1 MLPWPVAWRST
12 VRIVVPRPEV
22 RTVPVPFPSPDL
34 ELRTPPDEHEVV
46 LLARGV
52 STAIAPATGLTP
64 LQVAL
69 VTATIEA
76 MTDHAVD
83 PRGLEPLDPAGLAA
97 GLAPRSRAFRSRIVQ
112 LMVLG
117 ELILAPLPL
126 DVSDRVAAYAAE
138 LGVDDQMIR
147 VAHRFAEGS
156 LGLAMVDF
164 SRNGYVPDLELR
176 VEALGLTAEE
186 AADEADDA
194 WGAVVADTRLAAR
207 WEALGDL
214 PDGSLGAAVFRF
226 YRARGFVFPGLPGS
240 APPLLAQHD
249 WVHVLADYGTTLE
262 SELEVFA
269 LIARANDDPRAFS
282 LLAMVISLFETG
294 YLASGAGLFQASRG
308 HLSNEGVAV
317 RLADAMRRGA
327 LCHDGLTGD
336 DSVDFLAVNWFEL
349 APLPMAEVRELFHL
363 TPRSDRARVAGSM
376 GPWEAGGISP
386 FQLAAGRSAAERE
399 GRGYDSYGAMP
410 R

>member
-1 MLPWPVAWRST
+1 M
-12 VRIVVPRPEV
+12 
-22 RTVPVPFPSPDL
+22 PVPFPAPDL
-34 ELRTPPDEHEVV
+34 ELRTPPDEDEVV

-52 STAIAPATGLTP
+52 STAIVPATGLTP

-69 VTATIEA
+69 VAATFEA
-76 MTDHAVD
+76 MTDHVVD

-97 GLAPRSRAFRSRIVQ
+97 GLAPRSHEFRSRIVQ

-176 VEALGLTAEE
+176 VEALGLTAQE

-194 WGAVVADTRLAAR
+194 WGAVVADARLAAR

-294 YLASGAGLFQASRG
+294 YLASGAGLFEASRG
-308 HLSNEGVAV
+308 HLSNEGVAL

-327 LCHDGLTGD
+327 LCHERPHRRRQRRLPRRQLVRPGPARDHRGAGAVPPHPPVRPCPGGGLDGALGGR
-336 DSVDFLAVNWFEL
+336 WHQ
-349 APLPMAEVRELFHL
+349 PLP
-363 TPRSDRARVAGSM
+363 
-376 GPWEAGGISP
+376 
-386 FQLAAGRSAAERE
+386 AGRGSRRRRA
-399 GRGYDSYGAMP
+399 
-410 R
+410 

>member
-1 MLPWPVAWRST
+1 M
-12 VRIVVPRPEV
+12 
-22 RTVPVPFPSPDL
+22 PVPFPSPDL
-34 ELRTPPDEHEVV
+34 ELRTPPDEYEVV

-52 STAIAPATGLTP
+52 STAIAPATGMTP

-83 PRGLEPLDPAGLAA
+83 PRGLEPLDPTGLAA
-97 GLAPRSRAFRSRIVQ
+97 GLAPRSHAFRSRIVQ

-194 WGAVVADTRLAAR
+194 WGAVVADTRLTATAR
-207 WEALGDL
+207 LGG
-214 PDGSLGAAVFRF
+214 PRRPARRQPRPAVFRF

-249 WVHVLADYGTTLE
+249 WVHVLADFGTTVE

-269 LIARANDDPRAFS
+269 FIARANDDARAFS
-282 LLAMVISLFETG
+282 P
-294 YLASGAGLFQASRG
+294 AGHGGL
-308 HLSNEGVAV
+308 AV
-317 RLADAMRRGA
+317 RDRLPAHRAPACSSLPRPPVERGRGGAPRRRDAPRRA
-327 LCHDGLTGD
+327 CHDGRPATTA
-336 DSVDFLAVNWFEL
+336 STSCAVDWFEL
-349 APLPMAEVRELFHL
+349 APLPIAEVRELF
-363 TPRSDRARVAGSM
+363 TSRPGPTAAGWRARS
-376 GPWEAGGISP
+376 GPWEAGWHQP
-386 FQLAAGRSAAERE
+386 LPAGR
-399 GRGYDSYGAMP
+399 GAH
-410 R
+410 RRRA

>member
-1 MLPWPVAWRST
+1 M
-12 VRIVVPRPEV
+12 
-22 RTVPVPFPSPDL
+22 PVPFPSPDL

-76 MTDHAVD
+76 MTDHPVD
-83 PRGLEPLDPAGLAA
+83 PRGLEPLDPTGLAA

-138 LGVDDQMIR
+138 LGVDDEMIR

-194 WGAVVADTRLAAR
+194 WGAVVADTRLAAA

-214 PDGSLGAAVFRF
+214 PDGSLGVGCSASTGPGASCS
-226 YRARGFVFPGLPGS
+226 RACPGRRPRCWPSTTGCTCS
-240 APPLLAQHD
+240 PTTAPPSSRSSRCSRSSPARTTTPCLQPAGHGDLAVRD
-249 WVHVLADYGTTLE
+249 GLSG
-262 SELEVFA
+262 
-269 LIARANDDPRAFS
+269 
-282 LLAMVISLFETG
+282 
-294 YLASGAGLFQASRG
+294 SGAGLFQASRG

-327 LCHDGLTGD
+327 LCHDGRTSD

-349 APLPMAEVRELFHL
+349 APLPIDRGAGAVPPHPPVP
-363 TPRSDRARVAGSM
+363 PR
-376 GPWEAGGISP
+376 PGGGLDGALGGRWHQP
-386 FQLAAGRSAAERE
+386 LPAGR
-399 GRGYDSYGAMP
+399 GAH
-410 R
+410 RRRA

>member
-1 MLPWPVAWRST
+1 M
-12 VRIVVPRPEV
+12 
-22 RTVPVPFPSPDL
+22 PVPFPTPDL
-34 ELRTPPDEHEVV
+34 ELRTPPDEQEVL

-69 VTATIEA
+69 IAATFEA
-76 MTDHAVD
+76 MTDHVVD
-83 PRGLEPLDPAGLAA
+83 PRGLEPLEPAALAT
-97 GLAPRSRAFRSRIVQ
+97 GLAPRSHEFRSRIVQ

-164 SRNGYVPDLELR
+164 SRNGYVPDLEVR
-176 VEALGLTAEE
+176 IEALGLTALE

-194 WGAVVADTRLAAR
+194 WGAVVADASLVAR

-294 YLASGAGLFQASRG
+294 YLASGAGLFEASRG
-308 HLSNEGVAV
+308 HLSNDGVAV

-327 LCHDGLTGD
+327 LCHDGRTGG

-349 APLPMAEVRELFHL
+349 APLPIEEVRELFHL
-363 TPRSDRARVAGSM
+363 TPRSGRARATGSV

-386 FQLAAGRSAAERE
+386 FQLAAGRAAAEGE
-399 GRGYDSYGAMP
+399 GRGYDSYGATVA
-410 R
+410 